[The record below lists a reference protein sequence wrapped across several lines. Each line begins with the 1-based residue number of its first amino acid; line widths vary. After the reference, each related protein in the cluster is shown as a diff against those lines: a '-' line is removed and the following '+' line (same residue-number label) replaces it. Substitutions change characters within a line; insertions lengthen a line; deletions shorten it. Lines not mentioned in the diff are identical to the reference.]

1 VKKLVAAGLFV
12 VALVELVAVAVLD
25 RELVLVVVG
34 VMAALVLLT
43 LRFYLVHEPGYDS
56 GDAPANDR
64 AESLRRWLSRTET
77 LISRSE
83 STRRDWDRHLRPML
97 ARQFEMATGQR
108 QAKDRVAFHATGSMH
123 FGAETVG
130 VGGPAERIQD
140 RRWRTGPGPGGPRRN
155 SATVGAGMTANMG
168 LPAATTTAHCEAV
181 LDEIGRAVVGKRAA
195 LTLILT
201 TVLAGGHVLIEDL
214 PGLGKTLIARSFA
227 AALGLDFT
235 RVQFTPDLL
244 PADLLGSTVYDMQS
258 GRFEFRR
265 GPIFT
270 NLVLADEINRTPPKT
285 QAALLEA
292 MAEGQVSIDGVT
304 HKLPAPFI
312 VLATDNPIEYEGTY
326 PLPEAQL
333 DRFTIRLELRYLSE
347 QEEESMLRRRLERGS
362 AQPIVDQVVDAHD
375 LLAMRESVEQVT
387 VHDDVLRYVVSL
399 ATATRQHPQVAV
411 GASPRAELDLVQL
424 ARARALLL
432 GRDYVIPED
441 VKSLAVPT
449 MSHRISLRP
458 EMWVRRV
465 HGSDVVEELLR
476 RLPVPR
482 MNSGKG

>member
-1 VKKLVAAGLFV
+1 
-12 VALVELVAVAVLD
+12 
-25 RELVLVVVG
+25 
-34 VMAALVLLT
+34 
-43 LRFYLVHEPGYDS
+43 
-56 GDAPANDR
+56 
-64 AESLRRWLSRTET
+64 
-77 LISRSE
+77 
-83 STRRDWDRHLRPML
+83 
-97 ARQFEMATGQR
+97 
-108 QAKDRVAFHATGSMH
+108 
-123 FGAETVG
+123 
-130 VGGPAERIQD
+130 
-140 RRWRTGPGPGGPRRN
+140 
-155 SATVGAGMTANMG
+155 MTM
-168 LPAATTTAHCEAV
+168 PTTTTTAQCEAV
-181 LDEIGRAVVGKRAA
+181 LDEIQRVVVGKRPA
-195 LTLILT
+195 LALILT

-244 PADLLGSTVYDMQS
+244 PADLLGSTIYDMQS

-270 NLVLADEINRTPPKT
+270 NLLLGDEINRTPPKT

-292 MAEGQVSIDGVT
+292 MAERQVSIDGIT
-304 HKLPAPFI
+304 HPLPAPFI

-347 QEEESMLRRRLERGS
+347 RDETAMLRRRLDRGS
-362 AQPIVDQVVDAHD
+362 AQPTVNQVVDADD
-375 LLAMRESVEQVT
+375 LLAMREAVEQVS
-387 VHDDVLRYVVSL
+387 VHNDILNYVVSL

-441 VKSLAVPT
+441 VKTLAVAA
-449 MSHRISLRP
+449 MAHRIALRP
-458 EMWVRRV
+458 EMWVRQVRNA
-465 HGSDVVEELLR
+465 DVVEELLR

-482 MNSGKG
+482 ARGATQ

>member
-1 VKKLVAAGLFV
+1 
-12 VALVELVAVAVLD
+12 
-25 RELVLVVVG
+25 
-34 VMAALVLLT
+34 
-43 LRFYLVHEPGYDS
+43 
-56 GDAPANDR
+56 
-64 AESLRRWLSRTET
+64 
-77 LISRSE
+77 
-83 STRRDWDRHLRPML
+83 
-97 ARQFEMATGQR
+97 
-108 QAKDRVAFHATGSMH
+108 
-123 FGAETVG
+123 
-130 VGGPAERIQD
+130 
-140 RRWRTGPGPGGPRRN
+140 
-155 SATVGAGMTANMG
+155 MTADA
-168 LPAATTTAHCEAV
+168 LPAATTTAHCETV
-181 LDEIGRAVVGKRAA
+181 LDEIGRVVVGKRGA
-195 LTLILT
+195 LSLILT

-227 AALGLDFT
+227 AALGLDFR

-258 GRFEFRR
+258 GRFEFRP

-270 NLVLADEINRTPPKT
+270 NLLLADEINRTPPKT

-304 HKLPAPFI
+304 HKLPEPFI

-347 QEEESMLRRRLERGS
+347 EEETSMLRRRIDRGS
-362 AQPIVDQVVDAHD
+362 AEPTVQQVVDAHD
-375 LLAMRESVEQVT
+375 MMAMRESVEQVT

-399 ATATRQHPQVAV
+399 AAASRTHPQIAV
-411 GASPRAELDLVQL
+411 GASPRSELDLVQL

-432 GRDYVIPED
+432 GRDFVIPED
-441 VKSLAVPT
+441 VKPLAIPA
-449 MSHRISLRP
+449 MAHRISLRP

-465 HGSDVVEELLR
+465 QGSDVVDELLR

-482 MNSGKG
+482 TKA